1 MNTQSSNTIDLTRA
15 NVHHSQVRHPLTAA
29 ASPVRQQKIC
39 SDSLGVFEQF
49 LCWLGPDAE
58 AAGRKYESI
67 RSRLIMMFKARRC
80 VFAEDLADATIER
93 VARKMNYLPIGFT
106 GDPALY
112 FYGVAKK
119 IYLEHQRKIAFDHK
133 KSHTL
138 QSIGT
143 DNPDLE
149 NMLNQ
154 LDEAL
159 STISKSD
166 RELILKYYSSGEKN
180 RINRQALAQQFG
192 IGTNALRIRVFR
204 IRKAIKNYILQSG
217 TDACKDDHDAN
228 DQEQPTDN

>member
-1 MNTQSSNTIDLTRA
+1 MNTQSSHTLSLTTPNLAQR
-15 NVHHSQVRHPLTAA
+15 QLTTTDGCLNPAA
-29 ASPVRQQKIC
+29 
-39 SDSLGVFEQF
+39 FEQF

-67 RSRLIMMFKARRC
+67 RGRLIMMFKARRC

-93 VARKMNYLPIGFT
+93 VARKLSDLSIGFT

-119 IYLEHQRKIAFDHK
+119 IYLEHQRKIAFDHRT
-133 KSHTL
+133 SE
-138 QSIGT
+138 SSRAISG

-149 NMLNQ
+149 DMLDQ

-166 RELILKYYSSGEKN
+166 RELILKYYSCGEKN
-180 RINRQALAQQFG
+180 KINRQALAKQFG
-192 IGTNALRIRVFR
+192 IGANALRLRVFR
-204 IRKAIKNYILQSG
+204 IRKAIKNYILQ
-217 TDACKDDHDAN
+217 AN
-228 DQEQPTDN
+228 TNTLMAGKQS

>member
-1 MNTQSSNTIDLTRA
+1 MNTQSSNTLSL
-15 NVHHSQVRHPLTAA
+15 HSPNLAQHQLTATDGCLNPA
-29 ASPVRQQKIC
+29 AF
-39 SDSLGVFEQF
+39 DQF

-67 RSRLIMMFKARRC
+67 RGRLIMMFKARRC

-93 VARKMNYLPIGFT
+93 VARRLGDRPIGFT

-119 IYLEHQRKIAFDHK
+119 IYLEYQRKIAIEHRRSDSSPAIH
-133 KSHTL
+133 
-138 QSIGT
+138 G

-149 NMLNQ
+149 DMLNQ

-166 RELILKYYSSGEKN
+166 RELILRYYSGEKN
-180 RINRQALAQQFG
+180 KINRRALAQQCG
-192 IGTNALRIRVFR
+192 IG
-204 IRKAIKNYILQSG
+204 
-217 TDACKDDHDAN
+217 
-228 DQEQPTDN
+228 